1 MTDSSARALFPSL
14 DDLLAEWIPQ
24 QRWFPAKGRQVEF
37 TPVGTLSLP
46 GSASGLR
53 LEAHFVR
60 ASAGRLDTVLNV
72 PLSLRPEPLEDGE
85 AALVGKVRGHGGT
98 VVWVYD
104 AVHEPAFAAALLG
117 LIADGERIEGERA
130 TALGSSSGQ
139 SGLPSG
145 DLSASVLRGEQS
157 NTSIVV
163 RSATGDAM
171 VKVFRQLAEG
181 LNPEVELG
189 AALARAHA
197 TDVPAALGWIDAEWE
212 RADGGRAGGQLAVA
226 HEFLAGGED
235 MWGVALDAA
244 ADGRDISAAARD
256 LGAATARVHRALAT
270 TLGTQTLQGTSV
282 DAFIGRLA
290 GRLRAA
296 WDEVRE
302 SVGVP
307 DAALEA
313 LLAALAG
320 AGEGLVLQRIHG
332 DLHLGQVLFFAGRQQ
347 RPFAILDF
355 EGEPLRPVAERSH
368 PDAVL
373 RDVVGMLRSF
383 DYAAGAARRTDPAA
397 RVPQGWAE
405 AAGRAYWD
413 GYASVAGG
421 KSPFGTPLF
430 DALWLDKALY
440 EVSYEERN
448 RPAWAEIPLHAAR
461 TALGAWL
468 PGRAHDPSRESI
480 PGGPEGTS
488 GGAAVGA
495 AASSPGEEAHVAQ
508 GEHAHAGGA
517 SQNAA
522 DQAAARQD
530 GAARAQSLAGDAVE
544 APSAAVPGAGEK
556 PPVPV
561 DRDVLAKVAAG
572 AFHQPHAV
580 LGAHLDGEGAVTI
593 RALKHLATSVTAVT
607 PQGRVPLV
615 HESHGVWAGTL
626 PEAEPGHVPDYRL
639 EVEYGDGHLV
649 TVDDPYRYMPSIGEL
664 DLHLIAE
671 GRHEELWKALGAH
684 VERHHSVLGNVEGTS
699 FKVWAPNAQA
709 VQVKGDFNGWD
720 GREHAMR
727 SLGTSGVWEIFI
739 PGVVAGMCYK
749 FAILTRHGHW
759 VERADP
765 MAFATEV
772 PPHTASRVTE
782 SNYAFKDD
790 EWMAAR
796 AEKDPHNAPMSVYEV
811 HLGSWRLGL
820 GYRELA
826 EQLVEYVTA
835 MGFTHVEFM
844 PVAEHPFGGS
854 WGYQVT
860 SYYAPTSR
868 FGDPDDFRYLV
879 DRLHQAGI
887 GVIVDWV
894 PAHFPKDEWA
904 LAKFDGEPLY
914 EHADPMQGEHP
925 DWGTLIF
932 NFGRTEVR
940 NFLVAN
946 ALYWLEE
953 FHIDGLR
960 VDAVASMLY
969 LDYSRQEGQWRP
981 NQYGGR
987 ENLEAIS
994 FLQETN
1000 ATAYKRNPGIVTIAE
1015 ESTAFPG
1022 VTKPTSLNGL
1032 GFGLKWNMGW
1042 MHDSLQYMHEDPMH
1056 RAWHHNKMTFSI
1068 VYAFSENFLLPISHD
1083 EVVHGKGSML
1093 RKMPGDRWKQLA
1105 NLRAFYA
1112 FQWAHPG
1119 KQLIFM
1125 GCEFAQEAEWNQ
1137 EHGLEWWMADMEPH
1151 QGVQRLIRE
1160 LNTVYKA
1167 TPALYEKD
1175 NDPAGYEWIRGDDAE
1190 RNVISFIRWSDDGTP
1205 LVCIANFAGSPH
1217 IDYTVGLPQPGRW
1230 KELLNTD
1237 ATEFGGSGVTNGGLV
1252 VAEEREWDGKP
1263 ASAVL
1268 SLPPL
1273 GVVYLVP
1280 DAAGSPAE

>member
-1 MTDSSARALFPSL
+1 MTDTSLFPSL
-14 DDLLAEWIPQ
+14 EALLEHWLPG
-24 QRWFPAKGRQVEF
+24 QRWFPAKGREVQFAPAGRFE
-37 TPVGTLSLP
+37 LP
-46 GSASGLR
+46 GPEGGPR
-53 LEAHFVR
+53 LEVRFVLVR
-60 ASAGRLDTVLNV
+60 AGRLESVLNV
-72 PLSLRPEPLEDGE
+72 PLSLRDGPLAGGE
-85 AALVGKVRGHGGT
+85 AALVGRARIAGRAL
-98 VVWVYD
+98 WVYD
-104 AVHEPAFAAALLG
+104 AVHEPAFADALLG
-117 LIADGERIEGERA
+117 LMARRAQVDGESTTA
-130 TALGSSSGQ
+130 TGASSGQ
-139 SGLPSG
+139 GSLPSG
-145 DLSASVLRGEQS
+145 QLTASVLRGEQS
-157 NTSIVV
+157 NSSIIV
-163 RSATGDAM
+163 RSASGDAM
-171 VKVFRQLAEG
+171 VKVFRQMAKG

-189 AALARAHA
+189 AALARAHTRDA
-197 TDVPAALGWIDAEWE
+197 PTALGWVDAQWRSPSGESVS
-212 RADGGRAGGQLAVA
+212 GQLAVA
-226 HEFLAGGED
+226 HEFLSGGAD
-235 MWGVALDAA
+235 MWRVALDAA
-244 ADGRDISAAARD
+244 VEGRDFSSEARG
-256 LGAATARVHRALAT
+256 LGAATARIHTALAQ
-270 TLGTQTLQGTSV
+270 TLGTKTLGGAEAEAFVERLSQRLREAWGEVRTSV
-282 DAFIGRLA
+282 AVPDEALERLLASLA
-290 GRLRAA
+290 GP
-296 WDEVRE
+296 RE
-302 SVGVP
+302 GG
-307 DAALEA
+307 
-313 LLAALAG
+313 LA
-320 AGEGLVLQRIHG
+320 VQRIHG
-332 DLHLGQVLFFAGRQQ
+332 DLHLGQILHFAHRE

-368 PDAVL
+368 PDVVL

-397 RVPQGWAE
+397 RVPDGWAE
-405 AAGRAYWD
+405 AAGQAYWD
-413 GYASVAGG
+413 GYSSVAGG
-421 KSPFGTPLF
+421 DSPFGTALF
-430 DALWLDKALY
+430 AALWLDKALY

-448 RPAWAEIPLHAAR
+448 RPAWAEIPLRAAR
-461 TALGAWL
+461 TALGDWL
-468 PGRAHDPSRESI
+468 PDATWVPSGESFTGALGKA
-480 PGGPEGTS
+480 PGGVEVG
-488 GGAAVGA
+488 AVG
-495 AASSPGEEAHVAQ
+495 SPPGEETYVAH
-508 GEHAHAGGA
+508 GEHAAGTGSRPTEGGVPGLGGAEHGGAVPAPDLAGG
-517 SQNAA
+517 SV
-522 DQAAARQD
+522 
-530 GAARAQSLAGDAVE
+530 DAPE
-544 APSAAVPGAGEK
+544 HTLPGAGEED
-556 PPVPV
+556 PIPV
-561 DRDVLAKVAAG
+561 DRDVLAKIAAG
-572 AFHQPHAV
+572 AFHAPHAI
-580 LGAHLDGEGAVTI
+580 LGAHLDGEGTVTI
-593 RALKHLATSVTAVT
+593 RALKHLATSVTALT
-607 PQGRVPLV
+607 AAGRVPLA
-615 HESHGVWAGTL
+615 HEAHGVWVGTA
-626 PEAEPGHVPDYRL
+626 PESESGHVPDYRL
-639 EVEYGDGHLV
+639 EVEYGEGHLV

-664 DLHLIAE
+664 DLHLIGE
-671 GRHEELWKALGAH
+671 GRHEELWRVLGAH
-684 VERHHSVLGNVEGTS
+684 VERHHSVLGDVEGTS

-727 SLGTSGVWEIFI
+727 SLGSSGVWEIFI

-749 FAILTRHGHW
+749 FGILTRHGQW

-765 MAFATEV
+765 MAFGTEV
-772 PPHTASRVTE
+772 PPRTASRVVE
-782 SNYAFKDD
+782 SRYAFKDD
-790 EWMAAR
+790 AWMAAR
-796 AEKDPHNAPMSVYEV
+796 AKADSHSSPMSVYEV

-826 EQLVEYVTA
+826 EQLVEYVTS

-860 SYYAPTSR
+860 SYYAPSSR
-868 FGDPDDFRYLV
+868 FGHPDDFRFLV
-879 DRLHQAGI
+879 DSLHQAGI

-904 LAKFDGEPLY
+904 LANFDGQPLY
-914 EHADPMQGEHP
+914 EHEDPQLGEHP

-969 LDYSRQEGQWRP
+969 LDYSREEGQWRP

-1042 MHDSLQYMHEDPMH
+1042 MHDSLQYMEEDPVN
-1056 RAWHHNKMTFSI
+1056 RKWHHNKMTFSI

-1105 NLRAFYA
+1105 SLRAFYA

-1125 GCEFAQEAEWNQ
+1125 GCEFGQEGEWNQ
-1137 EHGLEWWMADMEPH
+1137 EHGLEWWMADLEPH
-1151 QGVQRLIRE
+1151 KGLQNLIRE
-1160 LNTVYKA
+1160 LNAAYRA

-1175 NDPAGYEWIRGDDAE
+1175 NEPSGYEWIRGDDAD
-1190 RNVISFIRWSDDGTP
+1190 RNVISFIRWSEDETP
-1205 LVCIANFAGSPH
+1205 LVCIANFAGDPH
-1217 IDYTVGLPQPGRW
+1217 IDYTVGLPLTGRW
-1230 KELLNTD
+1230 RELVNTD
-1237 ATEFGGSGVTNGGLV
+1237 ASEFGGSGVTNGGLV
-1252 VAEEREWDGKP
+1252 MAEAREWDGKS

-1268 SLPPL
+1268 TLPPL

-1280 DAAGSPAE
+1280 DTDGDEPE